1 MKLNKL
7 YIGLLCGVAAFSSC
21 NDFLDREPLD
31 EITPENFLYTEA
43 DLASYAVALY
53 PFSTHSGWDQCGIWD
68 NDNGTDN
75 LVTTGYST
83 IWTPGQWRTPETD
96 GNWEFTTIRQ
106 CNYFLNIVQPRY
118 DNGELSGANSGH
130 YLGEVYFLRAYNYF
144 GKLQALGDFPI
155 ITETLENDNEVL
167 IAASKRQPRNKV
179 ARFILE
185 DLDRAIA
192 LLSNSPDGG
201 KNRITK
207 NAALLFKSRV
217 ALFEASWETYH
228 KNTAFVPG
236 GEGWPGNRNDLGD
249 FNIDTEISFFLTEC
263 KEAAKQV
270 ADAIPLANNTAAN
283 VDLWDNTAAD
293 AQYKMNNPYYAQ
305 FCDLS
310 LESYPEILLWRA
322 YNYSEYS
329 IGHSAVVYLRQG
341 GNTGFN
347 RNYVETF
354 LFRDGKPI
362 YAHPEYTDTSIKNV
376 RKDRDSRL
384 QLFMMTPGEMLGYN
398 ERDGVTEMF
407 LETKLN
413 LLNGTSKATTGY
425 MLRKGV
431 GATWYRDG
439 LTGTEGC
446 PVFRGTEAYLNYL
459 EASCIENGGNSID
472 ATAQSYWK
480 QLRKRAGLPED
491 YMITVNATVYP
502 SSVQEAV
509 AYKDGP
515 QTFETD
521 WAVYSKGEQVSKL
534 LYNIR
539 RERRC
544 ELIEENMRMM
554 DLKRWRALDQLDYKN
569 FPNEGYRVSGM
580 NLWESEELAEFDE
593 GELKGEGEPG
603 VTGPNVSGKTKSGK
617 YLCPFRANPNNYL
630 YNRGYKWCEAH
641 YLSPIGVK
649 NFRQTASNLE
659 DLSTSVIY
667 QNPGWSTEV
676 DTPPIGVPAQN

>member
-1 MKLNKL
+1 MKLTKL
-7 YIGLLCGVAAFSSC
+7 YIGLLCGMAALSSC

-31 EITPENFLYTEA
+31 EITPENFLYNES
-43 DLASYAVALY
+43 DLASYAINLY
-53 PFSTHSGWDQCGIWD
+53 PFSTHSGWDIAGIWD
-68 NDNGTDN
+68 NDNNTDN
-75 LVTTGYST
+75 LAGTGYST

-118 DNGELSGANSGH
+118 DNGEISGSNAGH

-155 ITETLENDNEVL
+155 ITETLDNDTEIL

-185 DLDRAIA
+185 DWDRAIA
-192 LLSNSPDGG
+192 LLSNNPDGG

-228 KNTAFVPG
+228 KGTAFVPG
-236 GEGWPGNRNDLGD
+236 GSGWPGDPNDLSD
-249 FNIDTEISFFLTEC
+249 FNIDTEISFFLTQC
-263 KEAAKQV
+263 KDAAKQV
-270 ADAIPLANNTAAN
+270 ADAIPLADNTAAN
-283 VDLWDNTAAD
+283 VDLWDNTEGD

-305 FCDLS
+305 FCDEN

-329 IGHSAVVYLRQG
+329 IGHSAVFYLYNG

-384 QLFMMTPGEMLGYN
+384 QLFMMTPGEMVGYN
-398 ERDGVTEMF
+398 ESDHT
-407 LETKLN
+407 TKVYLTTPLN
-413 LLNGTSKATTGY
+413 LLDGTRKANTGY
-425 MLRKGV
+425 MLRKGL
-431 GATWYRDG
+431 GDTWYREG
-439 LTGTEGC
+439 NYGTEGC
-446 PVFRGTEAYLNYL
+446 PVFRASEAYLNYL

-472 ATAQSYWK
+472 GTAQNYWK

-502 SSVQEAV
+502 GSAQEAV
-509 AYKDGP
+509 TYKDGP

-544 ELIEENMRMM
+544 ELIEEGLRMM
-554 DLKRWRALDQLDYKN
+554 DLKRWRALDQLNYKD
-569 FPNEGYRVSGM
+569 FPDEGYRVSGM
-580 NLWESEELAEFDE
+580 NLWEPEELAEFPE
-593 GELKGEGEPG
+593 GTLKGEGEED
-603 VTGPNVSGKTKSGK
+603 GPNISGKTNSGK
-617 YLCPFRANPNNYL
+617 YLCPYRAVANHYL

-659 DLSTSVIY
+659 DLNTSVIY
-667 QNPGWSTEV
+667 QNPGWAIEV
-676 DTPPIGVPAQN
+676 DAPPIGVPAQN

>member
-1 MKLNKL
+1 MKLTKF
-7 YIGLLCGVAAFSSC
+7 YIGLLCGMAAMSSC

-43 DLASYAVALY
+43 DLASYAINLY
-53 PFSTHSGWDQCGIWD
+53 PFSTHSGWDIVGIWD
-68 NDNGTDN
+68 NDNNTDN
-75 LVTTGYST
+75 MVGTGYST

-96 GNWEFTTIRQ
+96 GNWDFTTIRQ

-118 DNGELSGANSGH
+118 DNGEISGSSAGH

-144 GKLQALGDFPI
+144 SKLQALGDFPI

-167 IAASKRQPRNKV
+167 VAASKRQPRNKV

-192 LLSNSPDGG
+192 LLTNNPDGG

-228 KNTAFVPG
+228 KGTAFVPG
-236 GEGWPGNRNDLGD
+236 GKGWPGSASDLVD
-249 FNIDTEISFFLTEC
+249 FNIDTEISFFLTQC
-263 KEAAKQV
+263 KDAAKQV
-270 ADAIPLANNTAAN
+270 ADAIPLATNTAAN
-283 VDLWDNTAAD
+283 VDLWDNSAGD

-305 FCDLS
+305 FCDQS

-322 YNYSEYS
+322 YNYDEYS
-329 IGHSAVVYLRQG
+329 IGHSAVFYLYNG

-376 RKDRDSRL
+376 RKNRDSRL
-384 QLFMMTPGEMLGYN
+384 QLFMMTPGEMVGYH
-398 ERDGVTEMF
+398 
-407 LETKLN
+407 ETSGDPVYLTTPLN
-413 LLNGTSKATTGY
+413 LLDGTRKANTGY
-425 MLRKGV
+425 MLRKGLGDV
-431 GATWYRDG
+431 YYREG
-439 LTGTEGC
+439 NYGTEAC
-446 PVFRGTEAYLNYL
+446 PVFRATEAYLNYI

-472 ATAQSYWK
+472 ATADGYWK

-491 YMITVNATVYP
+491 YMITVNATVFP
-502 SSVQEAV
+502 SSIQEAV
-509 AYKDGP
+509 KYKDGP

-521 WAVYSKGEQVSKL
+521 WAVYSAGKQVSKL
-534 LYNIR
+534 MYNIR

-544 ELIEENMRMM
+544 ELIEEGMRMA
-554 DLKRWRALDQLDYKN
+554 DLKRWRALDQLDYTN
-569 FPNEGYRVSGM
+569 FPNEAYRVSGM
-580 NLWESEELAEFDE
+580 NLWESEELADFAE
-593 GELKGEGEPG
+593 GALKGEGE
-603 VTGPNVSGKTKSGK
+603 VDGPNISGKTNSGK
-617 YLCPFRANPNNYL
+617 YLCPYRANSNHYL

-641 YLSPIGVK
+641 YLSPIGIK

-667 QNPGWSTEV
+667 QNPGWPTELNA
-676 DTPPIGVPAQN
+676 TPIGVPAQN

>member
-1 MKLNKL
+1 MTAL
-7 YIGLLCGVAAFSSC
+7 SSC

-31 EITPENFLYTEA
+31 EITPDNFLYTEA
-43 DLASYAVALY
+43 DLASYAIALY
-53 PFSTHSGWDQCGIWD
+53 PFSTHDGWDQCGIWD

-75 LVTTGYST
+75 MVAADYST

-96 GNWEFTTIRQ
+96 SHWNFNTIRQ

-118 DNGELSGANSGH
+118 DNGEIDGSSAGH

-144 GKLQALGDFPI
+144 SKLQNLGDFPI

-167 IAASKRQPRNKV
+167 VAASKRQPRHKV

-192 LLSNSPDGG
+192 LLSNDPDGG

-228 KNTAFVPG
+228 KGTAFVPG
-236 GEGWPGNRNDLGD
+236 GEGWPGDPNDLTD
-249 FNIDTEISFFLTEC
+249 FNIDTEINFFLAQC
-263 KEAAKQV
+263 KDAAKQV
-270 ADAIPLANNTAAN
+270 ADAIPLANNTAAD
-283 VDLWDNTAAD
+283 VDLWDNRPAD
-293 AQYKMNNPYYAQ
+293 PQYKMNNPYYAQ
-305 FCDLS
+305 FSDIN

-322 YNYSEYS
+322 YDYATQS

-347 RNYVETF
+347 RGYIETF

-362 YAHPEYTDTSIKNV
+362 YAHPEYTDTSILDV
-376 RKDRDSRL
+376 RKNRDSRL
-384 QLFMMTPGEMLGYN
+384 QLFMMTPGELLGVN
-398 ERDGVTEMF
+398 EQNASEEKF
-407 LETKLN
+407 LETKIN
-413 LLNGTSKATTGY
+413 LLEGSSRAITGL
-425 MLRKGV
+425 MPRKGV

-446 PVFRGTEAYLNYL
+446 PVFRATEAYLNYL
-459 EASCIENGGNSID
+459 EASCIENGETSID
-472 ATAQSYWK
+472 ATAQGYWK

-502 SSVQEAV
+502 GSIQDAV
-509 AYKDGP
+509 AYKDAP

-521 WAVYSKGEQVSKL
+521 WAVYSKGEQVDKL

-544 ELIEENMRMM
+544 ELIEESMRMM
-554 DLKRWRALDQLDYKN
+554 DLKRWRALDQLDYQN

-580 NLWESEELAEFDE
+580 NLWEADLSEYYTETGEFELKPE
-593 GELKGEGEPG
+593 GEAESS
-603 VTGPNVSGKTKSGK
+603 PNVSGLKNSGK
-617 YLCPFRANPNNYL
+617 YLCPYRATPNNYV

-641 YLSPIGVK
+641 YLSPIGAK

-667 QNPGWSTEV
+667 QNPGWSKEV